1 MRRNRL
7 TALLGGLATVA
18 LLATAC
24 GSDDSGS
31 DDTDAPATT
40 APAGESTAPGSTVAS
55 DSTAPS
61 AGGTITVGSADFT
74 ESQLLGE
81 IYAQALEAK
90 GFTVERQLNIGARE
104 VYYSAIAG
112 DEIQVVPDY
121 TNSLL
126 SFVLRQA
133 NPDALPTA
141 TDVAGQIAELGTAL
155 PAELKVLTP
164 SAAEDKDTI
173 VCNADAATEH
183 SLTDLSSLFAV
194 ADQITL
200 GAPAEFESRAPFG
213 LAGFSE
219 QGATFEEFVP
229 LAFAAIP
236 DALAAGEIDCA
247 NMFSTDPAIAS
258 NDFVALDDDLKLV
271 PNEAVLPLVRT
282 SVADDATAVATLDAV
297 SAALTTEGLTA
308 MLQQVS
314 GDAADPAVV
323 AGQFL
328 TDNGLA

>member
-7 TALLGGLATVA
+7 TALLGGLAAVA

-24 GSDDSGS
+24 GSDDSDS
-31 DDTDAPATT
+31 DDTAAPEASVTT
-40 APAGESTAPGSTVAS
+40 P
-55 DSTAPS
+55 DSTAGGDTSAPA
-61 AGGTITVGSADFT
+61 AGGGSITVGSADFT

-90 GFTVERQLNIGARE
+90 GFDVSRQLNIGSRE
-104 VYYSAIAG
+104 VYFPAIVD

-133 NPDALPTA
+133 DPDAVPTA
-141 TDVAGQIAELGTAL
+141 TDVDGQIAELGTAL

-173 VCNADAATEH
+173 VCTAEAAEEH
-183 SLTDLSSLFAV
+183 SLTDLTSLFAA

-200 GAPAEFESRAPFG
+200 GAPAEFEGRAPFG
-213 LAGFSE
+213 LAGFSA
-219 QGATFEEFVP
+219 QGAEFESFVP
-229 LAFAAIP
+229 LAFGAIP
-236 DALAAGEIDCA
+236 DALSANQIDCA

-258 NDFVALDDDLKLV
+258 NGFVALEDDLKLV
-271 PNEAVLPLVRT
+271 PNEAVLPLVRAT
-282 SVADDATAVATLDAV
+282 VADDAAAVEALDAV

-314 GDAADPAVV
+314 GEAADPAEV
-323 AGQFL
+323 AKQFIA
-328 TDNGLA
+328 DNGLG